1 MLAAGVAWGVYSLRG
16 RGAGD
21 PVRVRTGNGAIRMQA
36 RFDAALDA
44 RVVWVEYGWWQ
55 PGTAGAADGYDAR
68 SEDGANYSRLVSDR
82 RVDPVAGSQ
91 PLRSGL
97 CEIEP
102 LSSSG

>member
-1 MLAAGVAWGVYSLRG
+1 MNDVTMTGAEALVQTLEAAGVERCF
-16 RGAGD
+16 
-21 PVRVRTGNGAIRMQA
+21 TN
-36 RFDAALDA
+36 
-44 RVVWVEYGWWQ
+44 
-55 PGTAGAADGYDAR
+55 PGTSEMHAVAAIGRAEKMRASLCLFEGVATGAADGYDAR

>member
-1 MLAAGVAWGVYSLRG
+1 MRRSMRVWCGWNTAGGSLAR
-16 RGAGD
+16 R
-21 PVRVRTGNGAIRMQA
+21 
-36 RFDAALDA
+36 
-44 RVVWVEYGWWQ
+44 
-55 PGTAGAADGYDAR
+55 GAADGYDAR
-68 SEDGANYSRLVSDR
+68 SEAGANYSRLVSDR